1 MKMIPEINEPDFEL
15 EVLRSAQPVLVN
27 FSTAKSQTCRKFG
40 PVLEEVAAEYQ
51 GRVKVLKVNVD
62 ANPFLGFWYGIHSIP
77 TLLWFINGEVR
88 AKIVG
93 TASKEA
99 IFTKLKSLNS

>member
-1 MKMIPEINEPDFEL
+1 MKTIPEINEPDFEL

-27 FSTAKSQTCRKFG
+27 FSTCRSQTCRKFG

-51 GRVKVLKVNVD
+51 GRVKVLEVNVD
-62 ANPFLGFWYGIHSIP
+62 ANPGLGLWYGIQSIP

-93 TASKEA
+93 IASKHA
-99 IFTKLKSLNS
+99 IFAKLKSLNS